1 MKKIILIITFA
12 FGSFYCVKAQD
23 EELGKRAEKI
33 QALKIAF
40 ITQKLGLSAEEAQRF
55 WPVYNQYQNE
65 MKSIYSEKSDVDV
78 IENDEKLLNV
88 RKKYRPEFAKILGEP
103 RMNKLFIAEK
113 EFRGILLQHLK
124 NRNNQQ
130 GPMLR
135 RR

>member
-1 MKKIILIITFA
+1 MKKIILIITFV
-12 FGSFYCVKAQD
+12 FGSFCLVKAQD
-23 EELGKRAEKI
+23 EEPGKRAEKI

-65 MKSIYSEKSDVDV
+65 MKSTLSENRDGDV
-78 IENDEKLLNV
+78 IESDERVLNI
-88 RKKYRPEFAKILGEP
+88 RKKYRPEFIKVLGQP
-103 RMNKLFIAEK
+103 RMNTLFAAEK
-113 EFRGILLQHLK
+113 EFRAVLLQHLK

-130 GPMLR
+130 RPMLR